1 MSRRQSLRI
10 VPTRFDDEASGGG
23 EATRAR
29 AQDEAAVDKRPP
41 GTRKSSEMSED
52 DEILDD
58 LDE

>member
-23 EATRAR
+23 EATPR

-41 GTRKSSEMSED
+41 RTRKSSEMSED
-52 DEILDD
+52 DEIFDD